1 MTTIEGSRGY
11 GLSATGRE
19 TAEDAR
25 LGLLEQ
31 LYDPLSQARRAFV
44 QPGWRCLE
52 VGAGRG
58 SLARW
63 MAEAVGSAGEVVAT
77 DVDTRYLE
85 RLAVPN
91 LRVIRHD
98 LLSDP
103 LEVLEPGSYDL
114 VSARLVLFWLRDQ
127 EEAVRRLVACLR
139 PGGWL
144 IDEDGD
150 WGLPG
155 PVDPSHPLTGPHDAV
170 YRYGGWWS
178 DRGFNPTF
186 GRTLPVLFQRA
197 GLVDIRHEAKSEVV
211 PGDSPWARWWADSM
225 EVVAS
230 QLGRSDAAAGE
241 IGAGE
246 IGPDGEIAAVCAPF
260 RDPTAWVTRELLHA
274 CWGRRPIV

>member
-1 MTTIEGSRGY
+1 MTTVQRSAGY
-11 GLSATGRE
+11 GLSAAGRE
-19 TAEDAR
+19 AAEDTR
-25 LGLLEQ
+25 LDLLEQ
-31 LYDPLSQARRAFV
+31 LYDPQSRARRAFV

-63 MAEAVGSAGEVVAT
+63 MAEAVGSDGQVVAT
-77 DVDTRYLE
+77 DLDTRYLE
-85 RLAVPN
+85 RLSVPN
-91 LRVIRHD
+91 LRVVRHD

-103 LEVLEPGSYDL
+103 LEVLGPGSYDL

-127 EEAVRRLVACLR
+127 EEALRRLVACLR

-144 IDEDGD
+144 VDEDGD

-155 PVDPSHPLTGPHDAV
+155 PVDPTHPLTGPHDAV
-170 YRYGGWWS
+170 YRQGGWWS
-178 DRGFNPTF
+178 DRGFNPAF

-197 GLVDIRHEAKSEVV
+197 GLVEIRHEANSEVV
-211 PGDSPWARWWADSM
+211 PGDSAWARWWADSM

-230 QLGRSDAAAGE
+230 QIGPSHAAA
-241 IGAGE
+241 
-246 IGPDGEIAAVCAPF
+246 DSEIAAICAPF

-274 CWGRRPIV
+274 CWGRRPEV